1 MLDKPAGVSSAKAL
15 NRVKARFGKGVKVGH
30 AGTLDPFATG
40 VLVAMIGRATK
51 TCERVMALP
60 KRYEATLK
68 LGATTDTLDP
78 ESEERAAHPIEP
90 PTREAIEAALAEFR
104 GEIQQKPPAFSAIKV
119 GGRRAYDLA
128 RGGEAVDLPARP
140 VTIHDIDL
148 LAYDWPT
155 LRLDVRC
162 GRGFYVRSLAR
173 DVAEAIG
180 TTGYLTA
187 LRRTAV
193 GPFVAEAAGDADG
206 VLLPLSVLDLPDSAS
221 V

>member
-15 NRVKARFGKGVKVGH
+15 NAVKRRFGKGVKVGH

-78 ESEERAAHPIEP
+78 ESEEQPADSIEP
-90 PTREAIEAALAEFR
+90 PTREAVEAALATFR

-128 RGGEAVDLPARP
+128 RSGDLVDLPARP
-140 VTIHDIDL
+140 VMIHAIDL

-173 DVAEAIG
+173 DVAEALG
-180 TTGYLTA
+180 TAGYLTA

-193 GPFVAEAAGDADG
+193 GPFAADRAGDAEG
-206 VLLPLSVLDLPDSAS
+206 PLLPLSTLDGPDSAA